1 MLHEHV
7 PPNRLWYNVNKN
19 VEQVI
24 NMSLPDRPMNSAWKV
39 YMSNYLRM
47 IPVWLLLWF
56 LLDRYFDYT
65 SSMFLFFKGWL
76 LIYVVAAFITLNPLA
91 TLALTH
97 YRLRKLPAKEK
108 PSFLRPFLTVLT
120 VSLLILFSPWIIAPV
135 HTQINHKKD
144 LEVIS
149 QLQKVMASEKGFDI
163 RLINHRNQRDVFDS
177 DWLSLK
183 INLKVKNFE
192 GHYDHEIE
200 SLLEEIEFKRDTVVD
215 VIFENSNNIIYSTIT
230 FRFSAWKK

>member
-1 MLHEHV
+1 
-7 PPNRLWYNVNKN
+7 
-19 VEQVI
+19 
-24 NMSLPDRPMNSAWKV
+24 MSLPDRPMKSAWKV

-47 IPVWLLLWF
+47 IPVWLVLWF

-91 TLALTH
+91 ALALTH

-120 VSLLILFSPWIIAPV
+120 VSLLIMSSPWIIAPV
-135 HTQINHKKD
+135 HTQINQKKD

-149 QLQKVMASEKGFDI
+149 QLQKVIASEKGFEI
-163 RLINHRNQRDVFDS
+163 RLINYRNQRDVFDS
-177 DWLSLK
+177 DWLSLEV
-183 INLKVKNFE
+183 NLDVKNFK
-192 GHYDHEIE
+192 GHYDNEIK
-200 SLLEEIEFKRDTVVD
+200 SLLEEIDFKRDTVVF
-215 VIFENSNNIIYSTIT
+215 VSVFEDANNFIYTEK
-230 FRFSAWKK
+230 FRFSASKK